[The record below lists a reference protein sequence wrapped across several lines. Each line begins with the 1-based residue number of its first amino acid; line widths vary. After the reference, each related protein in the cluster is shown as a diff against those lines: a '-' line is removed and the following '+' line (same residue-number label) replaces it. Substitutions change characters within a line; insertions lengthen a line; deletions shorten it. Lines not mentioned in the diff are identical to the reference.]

1 MRVCLHNADENTAR
15 FFSDEIGKHAV
26 IVPGISDHYDAKG
39 FGIFPSTWNRI
50 HSQQV
55 VARNVSSGGALL
67 VGLEMEL
74 QSGDLVL
81 LQYGA
86 QRARYRIVWTRD
98 SEGPRR
104 ILAAVQRL
112 EEDYCPWQDLLTPPV
127 RPG

>member
-1 MRVCLHNADENTAR
+1 MSSEVAGDPSAHNPAELERRNEPRILADLPVR
-15 FFSDEIGKHAV
+15 IRAV
-26 IVPGISDHYDAKG
+26 NQHGGCY
-39 FGIFPSTWNRI
+39 
-50 HSQQV
+50 SQQV